1 MSKNILATNMT
12 ERTTGPYLMAAL
24 ASVFAL
30 TLMGLIN
37 LWDFKPIQ
45 WHHAMYTGSQG
56 EWYHIQRQL
65 FAALGGVVAF
75 SLLRRHTARLSLHR
89 RIWPALPLILLAL
102 PLIPGMGAT
111 YAGTWRYFFLF
122 SFPVYSGIWGVLAA
136 LPSLAAWLSGPEI
149 RHKKVFYAW
158 MLAIN
163 LLLAL
168 QPDLPMMALFN
179 SVAMAMAAV
188 SRTRERWKTAALV
201 AVLMAAFLAA
211 GFFAGGRSWQNI
223 RAVYD
228 YRQDP
233 MGVGFETR
241 RSIEDVR
248 SGGLAGQG
256 FGSYPMPVKGPPA
269 YIPPNTVSTFM
280 LQITGRNLGLVGM
293 GYVVL
298 LLTILVGSG
307 WVSATHQP
315 DRYARMLGMGG
326 ISFLGF
332 QALFS
337 ILRTLNLLPLM
348 PAHAI
353 PFFAFSQQL
362 TLAAF
367 MAMVFIFPGTPQV
380 RENGTEPV
388 PVDLKLGRL
397 NRRL

>member
-1 MSKNILATNMT
+1 MSRNMPATHMA
-12 ERTTGPYLMAAL
+12 ERTTGPYLPAAL
-24 ASVFAL
+24 SSVLVL

-45 WHHAMYTGSQG
+45 WYHTLYTGSEG
-56 EWYHIQRQL
+56 EWYHIKRQL
-65 FAALGGVVAF
+65 FAAVAGVVAF
-75 SLLRRHTARLSLHR
+75 CVLRRHTARLSR
-89 RIWPALPLILLAL
+89 YRWVWAVLPLILLAL
-102 PLIPGMGAT
+102 PL
-111 YAGTWRYFFLF
+111 
-122 SFPVYSGIWGVLAA
+122 
-136 LPSLAAWLSGPEI
+136 
-149 RHKKVFYAW
+149 
-158 MLAIN
+158 
-163 LLLAL
+163 
-168 QPDLPMMALFN
+168 
-179 SVAMAMAAV
+179 
-188 SRTRERWKTAALV
+188 
-201 AVLMAAFLAA
+201 MAAFLAA
-211 GFFAGGRSWQNI
+211 GFLGTGRSWQNI
-223 RAVYD
+223 RIMYD

-233 MGVGFETR
+233 FGVGFETR

-248 SGGLAGQG
+248 SGGLTGQG
-256 FGSYPMPVKGPPA
+256 FGSYPMPVEDRPA
-269 YIPPNTVSTFM
+269 YILPNTVSTFM
-280 LQITGRNLGLVGM
+280 LQITGRNLGLVGI

-298 LLTILVGSG
+298 LLIILLGSG

-315 DRYARMLGMGG
+315 DRFARMLGMGG

-367 MAMVFIFPGTPQV
+367 MAMAFIFPGTPHV

-388 PVDLKLGRL
+388 PADPKLGRL

>member
-1 MSKNILATNMT
+1 MSKNMPATHMD
-12 ERTTGPYLMAAL
+12 ERTTGPFLPAAL
-24 ASVFAL
+24 ISVLVL

-45 WHHAMYTGSQG
+45 WYHTLYTGTEG
-56 EWYHIQRQL
+56 EWYHIKRQL
-65 FAALGGVVAF
+65 FAAVAGVVAF
-75 SLLRRHTARLSLHR
+75 CVLRRHTARLSR
-89 RIWPALPLILLAL
+89 YRWVWAVLPLILLAL
-102 PLIPGMGAT
+102 PLIPGVGVT

-122 SFPVYSGIWGVLAA
+122 SFPIYSGIWGVLTA
-136 LPSLAAWLSGPEI
+136 LPPLAAWLSGPEI
-149 RHKKVFYAW
+149 RHKKIFYTW
-158 MLAIN
+158 VLAIN

-179 SVAMAMAAV
+179 SVILVMAAV
-188 SRTRERWKTAALV
+188 SRTEKRWKTAALL
-201 AVLMAAFLAA
+201 AMLMTGFLAA
-211 GFFAGGRSWQNI
+211 GFLGNERSWQNI
-223 RAVYD
+223 RIMYD

-233 MGVGFETR
+233 FGVGFETR

-248 SGGLAGQG
+248 SGGLTGQG
-256 FGSYPMPVKGPPA
+256 FGSYPMPVEDRPA
-269 YIPPNTVSTFM
+269 YILPNTVSTFM
-280 LQITGRNLGLVGM
+280 LQITGRNLGLVGI

-298 LLTILVGSG
+298 LLIILLGSG

-315 DRYARMLGMGG
+315 DRFARMLGMGG

-353 PFFAFSQQL
+353 PFFACSQQI

-367 MAMVFIFPGTPQV
+367 IAMAFIFPGTPL
-380 RENGTEPV
+380 V
-388 PVDLKLGRL
+388 PDRTGSISHPTPGSLP
-397 NRRL
+397 